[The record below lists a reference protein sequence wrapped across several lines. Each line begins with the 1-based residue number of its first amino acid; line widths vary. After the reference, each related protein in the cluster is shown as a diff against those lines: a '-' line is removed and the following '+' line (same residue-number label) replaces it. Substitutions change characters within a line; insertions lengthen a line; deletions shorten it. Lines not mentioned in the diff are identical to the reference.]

1 MAMKTVV
8 AAFAAVLTF
17 SAAAD
22 RNCNLILRDM
32 PGKGLGVFAGK
43 DWLPEQRMELA
54 IGIPV
59 PYEGIYWTKLID
71 YCEGYNDTHALLTLG
86 YSMLYNHIP
95 HSEQTMI
102 QKHMSNNDGVVKFSN
117 SHERSTDVFF
127 EPNSVIFAG
136 DQIYSH
142 YGEDWFV
149 DRGID
154 ELEGDPAANSV
165 TLDRET
171 SEQDVAAAQN
181 HPFNLPGCAQQMTY
195 FKRGVLYA
203 AVNIAAG
210 EHIEVVRALLLPHW
224 AVAHAGAM
232 GEFLW
237 RKYQGASEVLAVDVS
252 GGGSAASSSAPA
264 KAVPSTQE
272 LYAKFGSPYTVTP
285 YNRTNA
291 GYAVLLTGRGA
302 LYSTSGI
309 IGGTDD
315 GAAKVPNVQYD
326 WWGTADNS
334 TGETGCS
341 LTMLVSFRA
350 LRYIAKGEELVV
362 ELSVDTQ
369 TGFKFARPVF
379 TDFCL

>member
-1 MAMKTVV
+1 MYTAV
-8 AAFAAVLTF
+8 AALAAVLAS
-17 SAAAD
+17 SAAAGLD
-22 RNCNLILRDM
+22 CNLILRDM

-43 DWLPEQRMELA
+43 DWLPDQRMELA

-102 QKHMSNNDGVVKFSN
+102 QKHMSNNDGVVRFFS
-117 SHERSTDVFF
+117 SQERSTDVYF

-142 YGEDWFV
+142 YGEDWFA
-149 DRGID
+149 DRGME
-154 ELEGDPAANSV
+154 ELEGDAPANSI

-171 SEQDVAAAQN
+171 SEEDVVAAQN

-195 FKRGVLYA
+195 FKKGVLYA

-210 EHIEVVRALLLPHW
+210 EFIEVVRALLIPHW
-224 AVAHAGAM
+224 AVEYTGAM

-237 RKYQGASEVLAVDVS
+237 RKYQNASDPLGVDVT
-252 GGGSAASSSAPA
+252 GGGSAVSGDASA
-264 KAVPSTQE
+264 KPVLSTQE
-272 LYAKFGSPYTVTP
+272 LYARFGSPYIVTP
-285 YNRTNA
+285 YNRTVTE
-291 GYAVLLTGRGA
+291 YAVLLTGRGA
-302 LYSTSGI
+302 LYSASSVIKSTEQSV
-309 IGGTDD
+309 
-315 GAAKVPNVQYD
+315 AKMPNVEYG
-326 WWGTADNS
+326 WWRTTDNS
-334 TGETGCS
+334 AGETECS

-350 LRYIAKGEELVV
+350 LRDIAKGEELVV
-362 ELSVDTQ
+362 ELTVDVRM
-369 TGFKFARPVF
+369 GFKYARPIF
-379 TDFCL
+379 THVCL